1 MARKRTL
8 STLDTSIAYEAV
20 GLDLAK
26 EDTAIAAFGPDH
38 EGPYLIDRMP
48 YDKLYELLADMAP
61 TLVAMEPC
69 SGAHQIAEQIQELG
83 HEVMMISGRHV
94 QAWVKDHCNGQ
105 KTDLNDAFAIL
116 NLAYDRWLRECQDFC
131 VWGGYSR
138 GSPTRLPFVFEMQYA
153 RPDAIAGA
161 KVEGPA
167 RSAGGSS
174 LAPAI
179 ARREAAG
186 ALAREV

>member
-1 MARKRTL
+1 MPLPSKSLRKCL
-8 STLDTSIAYEAV
+8 YEAPDV
-20 GLDLAK
+20 LRDRLVLVRRAHFRQYIGVCEHVEA
-26 EDTAIAAFGPDH
+26 ERSGERSAINAEPADVFG
-38 EGPYLIDRMP
+38 
-48 YDKLYELLADMAP
+48 
-61 TLVAMEPC
+61 
-69 SGAHQIAEQIQELG
+69 
-83 HEVMMISGRHV
+83 GR
-94 QAWVKDHCNGQ
+94 
-105 KTDLNDAFAIL
+105 
-116 NLAYDRWLRECQDFC
+116 RECQDFC

>member
-1 MARKRTL
+1 MKVQTFEYCVARDS
-8 STLDTSIAYEAV
+8 STQIFVSCPPYEA
-20 GLDLAK
+20 A
-26 EDTAIAAFGPDH
+26 
-38 EGPYLIDRMP
+38 
-48 YDKLYELLADMAP
+48 
-61 TLVAMEPC
+61 
-69 SGAHQIAEQIQELG
+69 
-83 HEVMMISGRHV
+83 VM
-94 QAWVKDHCNGQ
+94 W
-105 KTDLNDAFAIL
+105 
-116 NLAYDRWLRECQDFC
+116 ECQDFC